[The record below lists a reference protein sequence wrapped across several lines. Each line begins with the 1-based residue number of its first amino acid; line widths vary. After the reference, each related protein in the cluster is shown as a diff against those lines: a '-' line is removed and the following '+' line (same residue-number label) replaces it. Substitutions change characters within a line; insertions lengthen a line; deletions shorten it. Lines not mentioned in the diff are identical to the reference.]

1 MTVERAYVY
10 ILANGFK
17 RLYTGVTAKLPERMR
32 EHKMRVHPEC
42 FTARYNIDQLV
53 WYEEHVSIVG
63 AIARE
68 KQIKGWLRVKK
79 VQLIVG
85 SNPDWTDLSRGLLRM
100 LVFDESR
107 VRAAARFG
115 GG

>member
-10 ILANGFK
+10 ILANGYK
-17 RLYTGVTAKLPERMR
+17 RIYTGVTARLRERVR
-32 EHKMRVHPEC
+32 EHQGRVHPES

-53 WYEEHVSIVG
+53 WFEEHVSIVE

-79 VQLIVG
+79 IQLIVSG
-85 SNPDWTDLSRGLLRM
+85 NPDWRDLSEELFWMRE
-100 LVFDESR
+100 FDKGK
-107 VRAAARFG
+107 VRAAVGFG
-115 GG
+115 G